1 MKPRLRAGQGALAK
15 NLFWHIFCL
24 YFSIWQQLPGRQ
36 HMNISELGYSSS
48 TLAYLW
54 QNQGLQT
61 TATSDTSSRSGLT
74 SQTLR
79 NAYGN
84 SSDMSSKLSSMV
96 ELTKYVMD
104 AMGLDSDARVTFNQI
119 NKYREQLTT
128 AFNTAVKEGLGT
140 SADTAF
146 TLKVDDITGDV
157 IVESSDA
164 EFKTA
169 AQTFFDNNPEVV
181 KQFKQLEALSGL
193 DDARRAMQISP
204 SDMRRRI
211 EIESL
216 AAWWAGSS
224 NSTASFFGNYTND
237 SLSILSGLNLNV

>member
-1 MKPRLRAGQGALAK
+1 
-15 NLFWHIFCL
+15 
-24 YFSIWQQLPGRQ
+24 
-36 HMNISELGYSSS
+36 MNISELGYSSS